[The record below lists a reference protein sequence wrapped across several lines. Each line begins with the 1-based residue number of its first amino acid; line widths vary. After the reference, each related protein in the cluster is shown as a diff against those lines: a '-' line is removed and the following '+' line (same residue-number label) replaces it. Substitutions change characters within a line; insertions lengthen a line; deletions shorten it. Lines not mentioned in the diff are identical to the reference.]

1 MMKLNVNFK
10 KISDRRLFQ
19 IEKIF
24 ERYSKSVENFS
35 VKSQNIDI
43 EKRMR
48 YEYNSRNGIWIE
60 NRLIYALSSIS
71 HEYIQ
76 THSIEYSNISMPSYD
91 KHKSA
96 NNTIQT
102 IIFIILFSSPA
113 WKLQRW
119 NRNSFVFA

>member
-48 YEYNSRNGIWIE
+48 YEYNSRNGI
-60 NRLIYALSSIS
+60 
-71 HEYIQ
+71 
-76 THSIEYSNISMPSYD
+76 
-91 KHKSA
+91 
-96 NNTIQT
+96 
-102 IIFIILFSSPA
+102 
-113 WKLQRW
+113 
-119 NRNSFVFA
+119 